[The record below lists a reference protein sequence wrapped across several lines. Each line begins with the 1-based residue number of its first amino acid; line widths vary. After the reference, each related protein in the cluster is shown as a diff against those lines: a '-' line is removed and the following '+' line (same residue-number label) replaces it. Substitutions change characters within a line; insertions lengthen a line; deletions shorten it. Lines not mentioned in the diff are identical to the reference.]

1 MIILNQRLGGAGM
14 KERLY
19 RYGLVA
25 FGCAFWLL
33 FRMIYG

>member
-1 MIILNQRLGGAGM
+1 M

-19 RYGLVA
+19 RYGLVF